1 MCIIFWSQLIPSTV
15 IHIPLSLFQLLF
27 PCLLSHFQTPLHPTL
42 QELLSQLHHYSATV
56 KHGAL
61 SGLRELLTSHPALVE
76 QHLSTLLSE
85 VAAAFT
91 DKDGSVRSAA
101 LRLLRFVA
109 QCVSSERVGPF
120 FPLLSA
126 HLTCAMTH
134 IQAGIQADAMLVL
147 DVLLEHYP
155 ALLAHRHAHL
165 LTNFLELISRQR
177 LTSGAK
183 AGEKGGVGKVGWALT
198 VTPDRSVTAQ
208 QWRLTVLLR
217 CVCVCVLYMKRE

>member
-1 MCIIFWSQLIPSTV
+1 MFCPQD
-15 IHIPLSLFQLLF
+15 
-27 PCLLSHFQTPLHPTL
+27 
-42 QELLSQLHHYSATV
+42 LLSQLHHYSATV
-56 KHGAL
+56 KQGAL
-61 SGLRELLTSHPALVE
+61 CGLRELLTSHPALVE

-109 QCVSSERVGPF
+109 QCVPSERVAPF

-134 IQAGIQADAMLVL
+134 IQVAIQADAMLVL

-155 ALLAHRHAHL
+155 TLLAHRHTHL

-177 LTSGAK
+177 HGGGGAK
-183 AGEKGGVGKVGWALT
+183 SGDNKVGAGRAGWTLS
-198 VTPDRSVTAQ
+198 VTPDRNVTAQ

-217 CVCVCVLYMKRE
+217 CV

>member
-1 MCIIFWSQLIPSTV
+1 M
-15 IHIPLSLFQLLF
+15 
-27 PCLLSHFQTPLHPTL
+27 
-42 QELLSQLHHYSATV
+42 

-61 SGLRELLTSHPALVE
+61 CGLRELLTSHPALVE

-109 QCVSSERVGPF
+109 QCVPSERVGPF

-177 LTSGAK
+177 LGSGAK
-183 AGEKGGVGKVGWALT
+183 GSEKAAAGKAGWVLT
-198 VTPDRSVTAQ
+198 VTPDRKVTGQ

-217 CVCVCVLYMKRE
+217 CVRGREREHGKLPGY